1 MCFHNAYDGAMDK
14 SQASKL
20 AAGTGCYS
28 SDALAQKFP
37 WFDHVQQSMPD
48 AMHTIA
54 VQHKHLYRCFAGK
67 ASENSSVVIMQE
79 KALNRYR
86 HPDMAKAKRHQKI

>member
-1 MCFHNAYDGAMDK
+1 MCFHKAYDGATNK

-20 AAGTGCYS
+20 AARTGCYNS
-28 SDALAQKFP
+28 NALAQKFP

>member
-1 MCFHNAYDGAMDK
+1 MCFHKAYDGATNK

-20 AAGTGCYS
+20 AARTGCYNS
-28 SDALAQKFP
+28 NALAQKFP

-54 VQHKHLYRCFAGK
+54 V
-67 ASENSSVVIMQE
+67 
-79 KALNRYR
+79 
-86 HPDMAKAKRHQKI
+86 